1 MKIATYPGS
10 FDPITNGHLD
20 IISRACR
27 IFDEIIVVVLIN
39 PEKEGFFTIKER
51 IDLIKAVT
59 ENYDN
64 VKVKSFNGLLVDF
77 MSENNSNIIIKGLR
91 NVSDF
96 DYELQM
102 ALINKKID
110 SCKETFFMMSDPKYS
125 YVSSSSVKQLAKF
138 GGSLEGLTSSI
149 VERKLKK
156 KMEEQRKVVQ
166 H

>member
-1 MKIATYPGS
+1 MEIATYPGS

-39 PEKEGFFTIKER
+39 PEKEGFFTINER
-51 IDLIKAVT
+51 VDLIKAVT

-77 MSENNSNIIIKGLR
+77 MSENNSNVIIKGLR

-149 VERKLKK
+149 VERELKK

-166 H
+166 N